1 MSIELRKKI
10 LEELEA
16 ELLRTKGE
24 ASDKAIALVGAF
36 YNSLS
41 QEISKVI
48 DVVDEVSAPF
58 IVAALENYASSI
70 RNLFPN
76 CSEVV
81 EWVKGLPSI
90 QISKEKRK

>member
-16 ELLRTKGE
+16 ELLKTKGE

-41 QEISKVI
+41 QQISEAIDEADEI
-48 DVVDEVSAPF
+48 SAPF
-58 IVAALENYASSI
+58 IIAALENYSSSI
-70 RNLFPN
+70 RNLFPD

-81 EWVKGLPSI
+81 EWVKQLPSI
-90 QISKEKRK
+90 QILKEKKE

>member
-10 LEELEA
+10 LEELEM
-16 ELLRTKGE
+16 ELLKTKGE
-24 ASDKAIALVGAF
+24 ASDKAIILVGAF

-41 QEISKVI
+41 QQLSEVI
-48 DVVDEVSAPF
+48 DGVDEVSAPF

-70 RNLFPN
+70 RNLFPD
-76 CSEVV
+76 CSKVV
-81 EWVKGLPSI
+81 EWVKQLPSI